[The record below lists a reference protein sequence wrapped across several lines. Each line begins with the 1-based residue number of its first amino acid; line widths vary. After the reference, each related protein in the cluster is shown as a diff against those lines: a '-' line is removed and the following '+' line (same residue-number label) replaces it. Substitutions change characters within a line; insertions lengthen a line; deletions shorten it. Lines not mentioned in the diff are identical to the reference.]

1 MLGLGRRTLRRPCA
15 DSCSTRLTFHFSL
28 SLLVSSS
35 PLLGGRWRHV
45 SHGGCHGD
53 ARRPGACRRSSSTL
67 MPAGLLPVPLLAGE
81 QAGRRGRCGRQG
93 RRRQQ
98 RRIAG
103 QRPPPLA
110 SPASSS
116 PTPCSSMAAVGALS
130 HPNVL
135 FLGARAAKRGGGGAR
150 AAGRAQRR
158 SSLAARPVAGCRS
171 PWLPR
176 TGRRRRRGRQRS
188 SRGWAAAA
196 AWAIG
201 DATARGRAPS
211 A

>member
-1 MLGLGRRTLRRPCA
+1 MFLFVTVMLGLGRRTLRRPRA
-15 DSCSTRLTFHFSL
+15 DSCSARLTFHFSL

-45 SHGGCHGD
+45 SHGGCH
-53 ARRPGACRRSSSTL
+53 
-67 MPAGLLPVPLLAGE
+67 
-81 QAGRRGRCGRQG
+81 GRRGRCGRQG